1 MTNKIRTA
9 IGFLWTPDSGATPS
23 VVVRSIPLRGI
34 WWAAILLLGLSTG
47 AVGWTIWEL
56 RTDAIRAAMSDSGN
70 IAAVFANQLS
80 RSLGL
85 IDTTFLEVASMNS
98 KPDIYDKAVFQLA
111 FNRPEI
117 HDKLEQ
123 YRDQLPHVY
132 NIGIADPDGQIV
144 VSTAAWPT
152 PDINVADRDYF
163 QSARAR
169 ADGQLSTSIPIQNRV
184 NGTQTIVFARRL
196 VNSRG
201 AFAGIVFASV
211 NFQYF
216 EAIYKSTE
224 SIRSLIFTFVRGD
237 GTILFRYPG
246 AADLVGQK
254 LTAESAFQDVLTNGT
269 EGYRV
274 HARADGNFRYVSAR
288 AVPNYPLFV
297 NISVTE
303 AVALAGWVRRS
314 ATIGVGSAIL
324 LLCSIYLLIAISR
337 QVRDLDTSRT
347 ALTEKSEQLA
357 HMARYDAM
365 TGLANRALFMITANE
380 ALGRVRRSRAHV
392 LVLMIDL
399 DRFKAVN
406 DSLGHATGDA
416 LLKAVADRLREI
428 VQDVNGVARFGG
440 DEFAIIMSGPE
451 DQHHGATALADRI
464 LQAITEPYELDGRT
478 VVIGASIGMTFAPGD
493 ADDVDALIRNADLA
507 LYKAKSEGRNRHRFF
522 DASMEAEARQRR
534 ELEENIRAAMSRNE
548 FELHYQTIIDLGKA
562 ECCGAEALVRWR
574 HGERGLIP
582 PDQFISAA
590 EESGL
595 IVPLGAWILRNACA
609 EAAKWPTHLRVAV
622 NLSPVQFT
630 QGDLLETIQLALDES
645 GLDAARLELE
655 ITETILLEG
664 NEENLAVLREIKKL
678 GVSIALDD
686 FGIGY
691 SSMHYL
697 QMFPFDKIKI
707 DKCFI
712 QSMPN
717 HSESAAIVCAIAGLG
732 RSLDIETT
740 AEGVETLEQLAFLR
754 SAGCPSAQGYLF
766 SRPVPASGLSFEQPQ
781 SLRGEEKAA

>member
-1 MTNKIRTA
+1 
-9 IGFLWTPDSGATPS
+9 
-23 VVVRSIPLRGI
+23 
-34 WWAAILLLGLSTG
+34 
-47 AVGWTIWEL
+47 
-56 RTDAIRAAMSDSGN
+56 
-70 IAAVFANQLS
+70 
-80 RSLGL
+80 
-85 IDTTFLEVASMNS
+85 
-98 KPDIYDKAVFQLA
+98 
-111 FNRPEI
+111 
-117 HDKLEQ
+117 
-123 YRDQLPHVY
+123 
-132 NIGIADPDGQIV
+132 
-144 VSTAAWPT
+144 
-152 PDINVADRDYF
+152 
-163 QSARAR
+163 
-169 ADGQLSTSIPIQNRV
+169 
-184 NGTQTIVFARRL
+184 
-196 VNSRG
+196 
-201 AFAGIVFASV
+201 
-211 NFQYF
+211 
-216 EAIYKSTE
+216 
-224 SIRSLIFTFVRGD
+224 
-237 GTILFRYPG
+237 
-246 AADLVGQK
+246 
-254 LTAESAFQDVLTNGT
+254 
-269 EGYRV
+269 
-274 HARADGNFRYVSAR
+274 
-288 AVPNYPLFV
+288 
-297 NISVTE
+297 
-303 AVALAGWVRRS
+303 
-314 ATIGVGSAIL
+314 
-324 LLCSIYLLIAISR
+324 
-337 QVRDLDTSRT
+337 
-347 ALTEKSEQLA
+347 
-357 HMARYDAM
+357 
-365 TGLANRALFMITANE
+365 
-380 ALGRVRRSRAHV
+380 
-392 LVLMIDL
+392 LMIDL

-406 DSLGHATGDA
+406 DTLGHATGDA
-416 LLKAVADRLREI
+416 LLQAVADRLREI
-428 VQDVNGVARFGG
+428 VQEVNGVARFGG
-440 DEFAIIMSGPE
+440 DEFAIIVSGPE
-451 DQHHGATALADRI
+451 DQHHGAIALADRI

-548 FELHYQTIIDLGKA
+548 FELHYQTIIDLGKR

-630 QGDLLETIQLALDES
+630 QGDLLETIQLALAES

-655 ITETILLEG
+655 ITETILLER

-766 SRPVPASGLSFEQPQ
+766 SRPVPASRLSFDQPQ
-781 SLRGEEKAA
+781 SLLDEEKAA